1 MVVGDGS
8 EPVVSASGG
17 GVTHSLLVVS
27 NVMLREAQDSCVGCI
42 AVMKPPV
49 PDAPGRAQAVSINA
63 AGTMKYLTTHPG
75 ESARASSA
83 ARLTFG
89 ILQLN
94 EQA

>member
-1 MVVGDGS
+1 
-8 EPVVSASGG
+8 
-17 GVTHSLLVVS
+17 
-27 NVMLREAQDSCVGCI
+27 
-42 AVMKPPV
+42 MKPPV